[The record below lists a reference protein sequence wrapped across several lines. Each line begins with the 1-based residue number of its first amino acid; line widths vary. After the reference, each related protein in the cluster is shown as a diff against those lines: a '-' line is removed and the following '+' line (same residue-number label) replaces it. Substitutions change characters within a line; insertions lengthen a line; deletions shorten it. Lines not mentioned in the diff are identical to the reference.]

1 MSMTVH
7 EAPVASA
14 RTINDRVLR
23 LEILAAEAAR
33 RVDRLEVLAEGI
45 TDLKADLKA
54 LRERLEG
61 QNGRLAWLWTL
72 LGLMIGGLIS
82 VALRSL

>member
-82 VALRSL
+82 VALKSL

>member
-1 MSMTVH
+1 MTVH